1 MIFDEFHF
9 PFGSFGPFESFG
21 YLWIKSKSRDQL
33 LENAHCLLTSFGA
46 KFSNMSGSLQQSS

>member
-9 PFGSFGPFESFG
+9 PFG